1 MGKIL
6 RFSGPDA
13 GRAQT
18 MYNSLSTTGTAEP
31 TGPEGTTGNTG
42 AGEYTDLQA
51 LGETIVAAVAEEIQ
65 QEDDNRTLEAKL
77 TGVAGAEMFTG
88 TQPQARFAAW
98 ERLDLDQVPDP
109 VWAALSLGARAA
121 FEAISESDRHD
132 RAFSIDVIDDPH
144 DSSRRVLAVTCLHTD
159 DSEEGGSG
167 QSAPVHGDWLE
178 VQVSDQDA
186 LTQIT
191 ELGAQDPELLQGWWI
206 GALQEVVE
214 FVDLPVETIES
225 ILVRSIMTAIHYPFP
240 DVSGRIRC
248 PHGVVFEVVDLDA
261 QDAAVRD
268 VRNRWTTDRTIDDP
282 DVLLS
287 LGNLATGILEHTLER
302 FGREGL
308 ISGYSFEDDG
318 VKIAMLTDAEREA
331 GLPGVE
337 VVTAPPDRRL
347 LQRLRRASRSTT
359 SSNAA
364 WSRALTEAA
373 DRVERISDH
382 TREDILH
389 VVERSV
395 VMIAEEELAVR

>member
-1 MGKIL
+1 
-6 RFSGPDA
+6 
-13 GRAQT
+13 
-18 MYNSLSTTGTAEP
+18 
-31 TGPEGTTGNTG
+31 
-42 AGEYTDLQA
+42 
-51 LGETIVAAVAEEIQ
+51 
-65 QEDDNRTLEAKL
+65 
-77 TGVAGAEMFTG
+77 
-88 TQPQARFAAW
+88 
-98 ERLDLDQVPDP
+98 
-109 VWAALSLGARAA
+109 
-121 FEAISESDRHD
+121 
-132 RAFSIDVIDDPH
+132 
-144 DSSRRVLAVTCLHTD
+144 
-159 DSEEGGSG
+159 
-167 QSAPVHGDWLE
+167 
-178 VQVSDQDA
+178 
-186 LTQIT
+186 
-191 ELGAQDPELLQGWWI
+191 
-206 GALQEVVE
+206 
-214 FVDLPVETIES
+214 
-225 ILVRSIMTAIHYPFP
+225 MTAIHYPFP
-240 DVSGRIRC
+240 DPTGRIRC

-261 QDAAVRD
+261 QDAAIRD
-268 VRNRWTTDRTIDDP
+268 VRDRWATDRTIDDP

-364 WSRALTEAA
+364 WSRALIEAA

-395 VMIAEEELAVR
+395 VMLAEEELAVR

>member
-1 MGKIL
+1 MGKTL

-18 MYNSLSTTGTAEP
+18 MYNNLSTTGTA
-31 TGPEGTTGNTG
+31 GPEGATGDNTG
-42 AGEYTDLQA
+42 DGEHTDLHA
-51 LGETIVAAVAEEIQ
+51 LGETIVAAVAEQIQ
-65 QEDDNRTLEAKL
+65 QEDDDRALETKH

-88 TQPQARFAAW
+88 AQPQVRFVTW
-98 ERLDLDQVPDP
+98 ERLDLDQVPDQI
-109 VWAALSLGARAA
+109 WAALSLGARAA
-121 FEAISESDRHD
+121 FQAISESDRHD
-132 RAFSIDVIDDPH
+132 RAFSIDVIDDPY

-159 DSEEGGSG
+159 DSEAGGSG
-167 QSAPVHGDWLE
+167 QSAPVHGDWLD
-178 VQVSDQDA
+178 VQIPDQDA

-191 ELGAQDPELLQGWWI
+191 ELRTRDPELLQGWWI

-214 FVDLPVETIES
+214 VVDLPVETIES

-240 DVSGRIRC
+240 DATGRIRC
-248 PHGVVFEVVDLDA
+248 PHGVTFEVLDLDA
-261 QDAAVRD
+261 QDAAVRG
-268 VRNRWTTDRTIDDP
+268 VRERWTADRTIDDP

-318 VKIAMLTDAEREA
+318 VKIAMFTDAEREA

-364 WSRALTEAA
+364 WSRALKDAA
-373 DRVERISDH
+373 DRVERISPH

-395 VMIAEEELAVR
+395 VMLAEEELALS